1 MAITKVLA
9 GASLLLL
16 ALVAAPVANAQ
27 NDGDGVTVSKPQR
40 VIDPAKKAARHAKRQ
55 QRREMRKQARL
66 QQQGLAPTAP
76 SISAPR

>member
-27 NDGDGVTVSKPQR
+27 NDGDGTTVTHPHR
-40 VIDPAKKAARHAKRQ
+40 VVDPAKKAARQAKRKH
-55 QRREMRKQARL
+55 RREIQRQMQ
-66 QQQGLAPTAP
+66 QQQGAAPIMRSGP
-76 SISAPR
+76 MSN